1 MINVR
6 RYLEK
11 EISRQTIPGVVL
23 SISKKD
29 RTLLREAF
37 GYATY
42 YPVKEKMTTQ
52 TRFDL
57 ASLTKVVVTLPLI
70 LRLMDKQFLHLDT
83 KISRFFPS
91 FQEDKHPITVEHLLT
106 HTSGF
111 QAHYPFYEG
120 GEGQTVVDQMGA
132 MALVHQPGKRVI
144 YSDLNFMLL
153 QHIVENVTK
162 TDFVTFAN
170 EQLFRPLSMNATSF
184 NPIDGHF
191 ASTEWDNATKRYLN
205 GIVHD
210 ENARFLGGVS
220 GHAGLFSTI
229 EDLEKYARMIEGN
242 GKVGEKSII
251 SESVVRDSKRC
262 RTEGL
267 NERRG
272 LGWIMKDH
280 GYASC
285 GADFTSFSY
294 GHTGFTGT
302 SMWFDPL
309 DGLRVILLTNRVHFG
324 RENREISRIRAELHD
339 LIKEETNGM

>member
-1 MINVR
+1 MKNVR
-6 RYLEK
+6 RYLQK
-11 EISRQTIPGVVL
+11 EVDNQAIPGAVL

-29 RTLLREAF
+29 RTLFREAF
-37 GYATY
+37 GYASY
-42 YPVKEKMTTQ
+42 GPVKEKMTIQ

-57 ASLTKVVVTLPLI
+57 ASLTKVVVTLPLV
-70 LRLMDKQFLHLDT
+70 LRLIDKQFLRLDT

-91 FQEDKHPITVEHLLT
+91 FTEDKQLMTLEHLLT

-111 QAHYPFYEG
+111 QAHFPFYEG
-120 GEGQTVVDQMGA
+120 KAKTIIDEVGA
-132 MALVHQPGKRVI
+132 MALVNPPGKRVI
-144 YSDLNFMLL
+144 YSDLNFIIL
-153 QHIVENVTK
+153 QQLVENVTK
-162 TDFVTFAN
+162 TDLVTFAN
-170 EQLFRPLSMNATSF
+170 EQLFRPLSMNQTSF
-184 NPIDGHF
+184 NPTGGHF
-191 ASTEWDNATKRYLN
+191 ASTEWDSTTNRYLK

-210 ENARFLGGVS
+210 ENARFFGGVS

-229 EDLEKYARMIEGN
+229 EDLEKYASMVEGN
-242 GKVGEKSII
+242 GRVGKTSII
-251 SESVVRDSKRC
+251 SEKILKDSKQC

-272 LGWIMKDH
+272 LGWIMKDY

-285 GADFTSFSY
+285 GKDFTSFSY

-324 RENREISRIRAELHD
+324 RENQEIRRIRADLHD
-339 LIKEETNGM
+339 LIKTETIGM